1 MATFKGIFPA
11 PKLKPMEFGLFSVNK
26 GGPEVTGDS
35 VEAEHWVRG
44 FEVDLE
50 SRPNYV
56 RIMDDTDSVTSVVF
70 SDPNAP
76 RYLEVK
82 PFFIEVE
89 DFATTMGLLGLDR
102 KERVLRQLEAVTQR
116 TVEREF
122 WEGDITTG
130 RGYANT
136 YLTDENTVVLA
147 APSGARTTA
156 VPPHHAIAY
165 LERAIGDTS
174 ASGEQGI
181 LHITRDVAALL
192 GSQYMLTRNDDDPNH
207 IHIETNSGT
216 TVAIGSGY
224 TGNGIHYSIATT
236 TAVSGTAFTLTTT
249 NPHHISVGETV
260 KITGLTG
267 AQATLNGSYA
277 AVAGTTGSTI
287 VVTLPSSQTVAGNS
301 SVAAGAYAQMQA
313 SADHKWL
320 YATGTIGIKLGKSEV
335 VNDTLAQAYAV
346 TANNNDMR
354 FKAFRPVAAYFDT
367 SIHLAVKVDVSTT
380 AN

>member
-1 MATFKGIFPA
+1 MAEFKGIVSA

-26 GGPEVTGDS
+26 GGPESSGES
-35 VEAEHWVRG
+35 EHAERWIRG

-56 RIMDDTDSVTSVVF
+56 RVMDDTDSTTSTIF

-89 DFATTMGLLGLDR
+89 DFATTLGLLGLNR
-102 KERVLRQLEAVTQR
+102 MERVLRQLEAVTQR
-116 TVEREF
+116 SVEREF
-122 WEGDITTG
+122 YEGEIA
-130 RGYANT
+130 RGQQNGNT
-136 YLTDENTVVLA
+136 YLVDEDTVTVM
-147 APSGARTTA
+147 GAGIA
-156 VPPHHAIAY
+156 LPPHHAIAY
-165 LERAIGDTS
+165 LERGVGNNS
-174 ASGEQGI
+174 AAGEQGI

-192 GSQYMLTRNDDDPNH
+192 GSQYMLTRVEDDPDH

-216 TVAIGSGY
+216 TVILGSGY
-224 TGNGIHYSIATT
+224 TGNGVAYNVSNKALTSNVATI
-236 TAVSGTAFTLTTT
+236 TTT
-249 NPHHISVGETV
+249 NPHYLTTGETV
-260 KITGLTG
+260 KISGVD
-267 AQATLNGSYA
+267 ATFDGSYTVTSTPTSTTFTYA
-277 AVAGTTGSTI
+277 KSATNVTSVAVALST
-287 VVTLPSSQTVAGNS
+287 
-301 SVAAGAYAQMQA
+301 AYAQMQA

-335 VNDTLAQAYAV
+335 VNDNLAQAYAV

-354 FKAFRPVAAYFDT
+354 FKAIRPVAIYFDT

-380 AN
+380 AI

>member
-1 MATFKGIFPA
+1 MSIFKGIFPA

-26 GGPEVTGDS
+26 GGPDLSDDS
-35 VEAEHWVRG
+35 VDAEHWVRG

-56 RIMDDTDSVTSVVF
+56 RVIDDTNSVTSVVY
-70 SDPNAP
+70 SDPSAP

-89 DFATTMGLLGLDR
+89 DFATTLGLLGLNR
-102 KERVLRQLEAVTQR
+102 RERVLRQLEGVTQR

-122 WEGDITTG
+122 WEGDITRG

-136 YLTDENTVVLA
+136 FITDEDTVTILGGGVAL
-147 APSGARTTA
+147 
-156 VPPHHAIAY
+156 PPHHAIAN
-165 LERAIGDTS
+165 LERGVSNYS
-174 ASGEQGI
+174 ASGEQGF

-192 GSQYMLTRNDDDPNH
+192 GSQYMLMRIDDDPNH

-216 TVAIGSGY
+216 TVVIGSGY
-224 TGNGIHYSIATT
+224 TGNGVHRSIATT
-236 TAVSGTAFTLTTT
+236 SAVSGTSFTLTTT
-249 NPHHISVGETV
+249 NPHYIEVGETV
-260 KITGLTG
+260 QITGLTG
-267 AQATLNGSYA
+267 AQATLNGTYT
-277 AVAGTTGSTI
+277 AVTGTTGSTI
-287 VVTLPSSQTVAGNS
+287 VVTLGSSKTVAGNS
-301 SVAAGAYAQMQA
+301 SVTGAYAQMQ
-313 SADHKWL
+313 SSVDHKWL

-380 AN
+380 AI

>member
-1 MATFKGIFPA
+1 
-11 PKLKPMEFGLFSVNK
+11 MEFGLFSVNK
-26 GGPEVTGDS
+26 GGPEVSGDS

-56 RIMDDTDSVTSVVF
+56 RIMDDTDSFTETVY
-70 SDPNAP
+70 SDPDAP

-102 KERVLRQLEAVTQR
+102 KERVLRQLDAVTQK
-116 TVEREF
+116 TVEREL
-122 WEGDITTG
+122 WEGEITRG
-130 RGYANT
+130 RGYLNT
-136 YLTDENTVVLA
+136 YFTDEDTVVVLGGGA
-147 APSGARTTA
+147 AL
-156 VPPHHAIAY
+156 PPHHAIAN
-165 LERAIGDTS
+165 LERGIGNYS
-174 ASGEQGI
+174 ASGEQGF

-216 TVAIGSGY
+216 TVVIGSGY
-224 TGNGIHYSIATT
+224 TGSGPANN
-236 TAVSGTAFTLTTT
+236 VSNKALTSNVATLTTT
-249 NPHHISVGETV
+249 KPHYLTAGETV
-260 KITGLTG
+260 EITGVD
-267 AQATLNGSYA
+267 ATFNGTY
-277 AVAGTTGSTI
+277 
-287 VVTLPSSQTVAGNS
+287 TVASTPTSTTFTYAKTATNVTS
-301 SVAAGAYAQMQA
+301 TAVTADTAYAQMLA

-335 VNDTLAQAYAV
+335 VNDTLAQAYDV
-346 TANNNDMR
+346 SGNQNDMR

-380 AN
+380 AI